1 MFSSRTI
8 PWQRSSA
15 LWGWYSVLLCHS
27 LGTLVQG
34 FSFDYGIVTYG
45 CVWKCCVPL
54 NPMVNDHYPYQMAIS
69 LGIYPTFSDKPIL
82 WSIVA
87 LQQLHDLSKVNRVWK
102 LLFFNLRFGLGALIL
117 LLGILFFALLSEEA
131 DFGPPICSRVVAG
144 HSLLRFKRA
153 ECASFLTMRRCQL
166 FKERCWT
173 SWTSIQNIDSNQM
186 QPACS
191 AFFMN
196 MGYCMLDMFA
206 WAMSFNAATARMK

>member
-1 MFSSRTI
+1 MWAWVIWVKTRNPVSLGHQDPPGPQIAGIYRCS
-8 PWQRSSA
+8 PAGLYLGSGLQRSGAGTLYWFAILWAPWSRFSTLIMA
-15 LWGWYSVLLCHS
+15 LWH
-27 LGTLVQG
+27 
-34 FSFDYGIVTYG
+34 
-45 CVWKCCVPL
+45 
-54 NPMVNDHYPYQMAIS
+54 
-69 LGIYPTFSDKPIL
+69 L

-173 SWTSIQNIDSNQM
+173 SIQNIDSNQHFLHVSWTWDIV
-186 QPACS
+186 C
-191 AFFMN
+191 
-196 MGYCMLDMFA
+196 
-206 WAMSFNAATARMK
+206 